1 MIVTYSIWLYP
12 ECEIVE
18 AFKDRQPGSSS
29 HLDELISLFSNVN
42 TWFYLILL
50 DSTRF
55 YLIYCILYFICSLLR
70 LGGTKYSITGS
81 TPGSTR
87 YTISELV

>member
-1 MIVTYSIWLYP
+1 MVAPQPFECLKVIVWPPLMQVHKMMPPMNTCLKNHYKRMIVTYSIWLYP

-42 TWFYLILL
+42 T
-50 DSTRF
+50 
-55 YLIYCILYFICSLLR
+55 
-70 LGGTKYSITGS
+70 
-81 TPGSTR
+81 
-87 YTISELV
+87 